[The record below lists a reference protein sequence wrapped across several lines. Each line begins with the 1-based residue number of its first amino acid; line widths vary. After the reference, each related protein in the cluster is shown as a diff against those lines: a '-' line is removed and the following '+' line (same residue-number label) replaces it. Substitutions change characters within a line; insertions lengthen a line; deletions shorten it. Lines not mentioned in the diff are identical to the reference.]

1 MSKRSATES
10 PRSAMYKFKID
21 EWVTYYQFPDADTEQ
36 LRKGKRA
43 VILDRLENKK
53 YRIYIDDPD
62 LDDKWR
68 IKKVNEANLEAI
80 D

>member
-1 MSKRSATES
+1 MH
-10 PRSAMYKFKID
+10 KFKID
-21 EWVTYYQFPDADTEQ
+21 EWVMYYQFPDADTEQ

-62 LDDKWR
+62 LADKWR

>member
-1 MSKRSATES
+1 MHRF
-10 PRSAMYKFKID
+10 RVD
-21 EWVTYYQFPDADTEQ
+21 EWVIYHQFPAADAER

-43 VILDRLENKK
+43 VILEHLENGK

-62 LDDKWR
+62 LDEQWR
-68 IKKVNEANLEAI
+68 IKKVNEAVLKPI

>member
-1 MSKRSATES
+1 
-10 PRSAMYKFKID
+10 MYNFKID
-21 EWVTYYQFPDADTEQ
+21 EWVIYYQFPDADTEQ